1 MFELS
6 ESIRHYFEKAGWVP
20 GNIPSEMPQSPRE
33 KAMALLSEFAGL
45 EVGSVGAGIE
55 LAASDVCFYSE
66 LKPKASEL
74 LKAWNKQ
81 TGEVEAIATA
91 HHDHII
97 VYVGAHGFYAFTDP
111 DSKLYDLGPEF
122 SSAMEKLL
130 LGLNYGTAMAS
141 SR

>member
-1 MFELS
+1 MFDLS
-6 ESIRHYFEKAGWVP
+6 EGIRHHFEKAGWVP
-20 GNIPSEMPQSPRE
+20 GNIRQKKLQSPRE

-66 LKPKASEL
+66 LKPEASEL
-74 LKAWNKQ
+74 LKAWKKQ

-97 VYVGAHGFYAFTDP
+97 VYVGAYGFYAFTDP
-111 DSKLYDLGPEF
+111 DGKLYDLGSEF
-122 SSAMEKLL
+122 SLAMEKLL
-130 LGLNYGTAMAS
+130 LGLHYGPAMAG